1 MEFYK
6 DCFGGEL
13 QFMTVKDGPM
23 AAEVPEESH
32 GLIMHSTLRNN
43 GWTLVGSDMMRDR
56 ATAGDQVGIMVDF
69 KNESEM
75 RAVFDKLAV
84 GGEVFMP
91 VEDAFWGA
99 FFGVLTDKYGVEWSL
114 NCTKA

>member
-1 MEFYK
+1 MSEVQMFPSIRFNDQKCREAMEFYK

-75 RAVFDKLAV
+75 RA
-84 GGEVFMP
+84 
-91 VEDAFWGA
+91 
-99 FFGVLTDKYGVEWSL
+99 
-114 NCTKA
+114 

>member
-1 MEFYK
+1 
-6 DCFGGEL
+6 
-13 QFMTVKDGPM
+13 MTVKDSPM
-23 AAEVPEESH
+23 AADMPEDAH
-32 GLIMHSTLRNN
+32 GLVMHSTLRNN

-56 ATAGDQVGIMVDF
+56 AVSGDQVGVMVDF
-69 KNESEM
+69 KNESEL
-75 RAVFDKLAV
+75 RAAFDKLAV

-114 NCTKA
+114 NCTKVQG